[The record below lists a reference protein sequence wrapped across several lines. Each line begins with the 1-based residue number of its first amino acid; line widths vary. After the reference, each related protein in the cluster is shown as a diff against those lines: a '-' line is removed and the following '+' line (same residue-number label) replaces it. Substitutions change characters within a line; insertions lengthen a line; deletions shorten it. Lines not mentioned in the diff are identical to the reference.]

1 MQMPEFRNLL
11 TGRFCFV
18 LAFRMLGT
26 LVGWW
31 MYELTNAPFAIG
43 LIGLA
48 EVVPALSLALYA
60 GHVIDIS
67 EKKSLLLKAL
77 LAYFLCAFVMLLL
90 STSYIHLHFGKAFI
104 IAGIY
109 TIIFMTGIVR
119 SFSGPVF
126 GAIIGQMMPKET
138 LPNAITWNQGAWLTA
153 SVLGHASAGFCIA
166 YIQNSGTLVVVTIL
180 MAVAFI
186 ILTTIRRKPAAANNS
201 GKRTWESVKEGLN
214 FVFSTKEVLGALSLD
229 LFAVLF
235 GGAVAMVPV
244 YAKDI
249 LNVGPIG
256 FGWLNSAADIGS
268 ILIVIGLALFPLQRK
283 QGKTLLM
290 VVAGFGLCIIVFAL
304 SELFWLSFAALLI
317 SGFLDGISMV
327 VRGTIVQLKTPDEMR
342 GRVMSVNSMF
352 INSSNELGQFES
364 GLAAKCFGVV
374 PSVLF
379 GGAMTLL
386 VVIVTWVKAPSL
398 RKMEY

>member
-374 PSVLF
+374 PSVVF

-398 RKMEY
+398 REMEY